1 MKSAECSEVGK
12 NKLPPFNSGRM
23 KIVADSQETIVVV
36 PVIVKP
42 VQVQVTLALVVVKI
56 GHVAVAVHEADRTN
70 V

>member
-1 MKSAECSEVGK
+1 
-12 NKLPPFNSGRM
+12 M